1 MEENKWLIKQT
12 YEYKWYFNQM
22 MCLSVLWLPVF
33 LPMCIYAIRSQAF
46 DSAGIV
52 YMVILT
58 GLFVGGI
65 IFSICKLRAAL
76 RCPETYSRLNA
87 KVVKIRH
94 FGKRWYLTLR
104 ITKEDGT
111 EFEKDT
117 EKVFSYFAAKSRLDR
132 SVSVLYDPIDGRLA
146 VIKTDI

>member
-1 MEENKWLIKQT
+1 MDDNKWLIKQT

-22 MCLSVLWLPVF
+22 MCLSVIWLLVF
-33 LPMCIYAIRSQAF
+33 FPMCIYALRSQAF
-46 DSAGIV
+46 DSVGIL
-52 YMVILT
+52 YMVILY
-58 GLFVGGI
+58 GFFFGGI
-65 IFSICKLRAAL
+65 IFSIYKLKAFL
-76 RCPETYSRLNA
+76 RCSDTYSRLNA

-111 EFEKDT
+111 EFEEDT
-117 EKVFSYFAAKSRLDR
+117 EKVFSYFAAKSKLDKT
-132 SVSVLYDPIDGRLA
+132 VSVLYDPVDGRLA

>member
-1 MEENKWLIKQT
+1 MDDNKWLIKQT

-22 MCLSVLWLPVF
+22 MCLSVIWLLVF
-33 LPMCIYAIRSQAF
+33 FPMCIYAVRSQAF
-46 DSAGIV
+46 DRMGIG

-58 GLFVGGI
+58 GFFIGGI
-65 IFSICKLRAAL
+65 IFSIYKLKAVL
-76 RCPETYSRLNA
+76 RYPDTYSRLNA

-111 EFEKDT
+111 VFEMNT
-117 EKVFSYFAAKSRLDR
+117 EKVFSYFAAKSKLDKT
-132 SVSVLYDPIDGRLA
+132 VSVLYDPIDGRIA